1 MNIFLDG
8 MSVTILARVLNR
20 VTKGVMLPIVCVLVW
35 SLSPLLISGEW
46 LIRMYTL
53 LGFWV
58 ACLLWV
64 TVTSSRWRWVVW
76 GVAGLGALY
85 THIIGA
91 VIFASATVV
100 LIGTQPRR
108 RRWLVA
114 FALMILALW
123 LPFAHPTVRLF
134 TSNKLLGASVNPTY
148 QLVSY
153 EVPTALLTTVLAH
166 RMVLPNWAGW
176 GLLASWVICWGIAW
190 RQSRLRPLLAG
201 SGWDSHLVYAKK
213 WQRSL
218 AKRIPRLARLIL
230 RWPGPAYRGRL
241 PMGDQKVGVLARCEF
256 ALCPENCSSLN
267 GYITEKIFNTL
278 FAGCIPIY
286 QGHPDSTRWLP
297 PEMFVPMERFSNGRE
312 LAIS

>member
-1 MNIFLDG
+1 MKRPSHTSLILALLLAFGFALRLALHDFHGLEGDDAFSLALSRYSLPVLVRGLMRLELDIHPPVHFVMVKAWVALMGESLLALRVMNIFLDG

-64 TVTSSRWRWVVW
+64 TVTFSRWRWVVW

-100 LIGTQPRR
+100 SIGTQPRR

-123 LPFAHPTVRLF
+123 LPFA
-134 TSNKLLGASVNPTY
+134 LLNCAPVHLRHTIRCIGQSDLSTC
-148 QLVSY
+148 LV
-153 EVPTALLTTVLAH
+153 
-166 RMVLPNWAGW
+166 
-176 GLLASWVICWGIAW
+176 
-190 RQSRLRPLLAG
+190 
-201 SGWDSHLVYAKK
+201 
-213 WQRSL
+213 
-218 AKRIPRLARLIL
+218 
-230 RWPGPAYRGRL
+230 
-241 PMGDQKVGVLARCEF
+241 
-256 ALCPENCSSLN
+256 
-267 GYITEKIFNTL
+267 
-278 FAGCIPIY
+278 
-286 QGHPDSTRWLP
+286 
-297 PEMFVPMERFSNGRE
+297 
-312 LAIS
+312 